1 MLATR
6 LLYYAQSEFVLIH
19 EISADCQSDI
29 NAGSIRKVGRL
40 GVQCGINNSRR
51 MFRLAVSYL
60 GIILVLLFKTT
71 II

>member
-19 EISADCQSDI
+19 KTSADCEFDI
-29 NAGSIRKVGRL
+29 NAGSIRKLGSK
-40 GVQCGINNSRR
+40 GVQC
-51 MFRLAVSYL
+51 VSYL